1 VVLGGEV
8 DEKSVAGWFG
18 APDTILGT
26 YEMDE
31 SLDIEMT
38 WDEDLFTEM
47 TGTESWDDLLMSIR
61 SKVQAAGSSP
71 SGTLIGD

>member
-47 TGTESWDDLLMSIR
+47 TGTTSWNVLLDSIR
-61 SKVQAAGSSP
+61 PRVQSSSSSP
-71 SGTLIGD
+71 SGALIGD